1 MVQAYSKIWP
11 QIFDFYLE
19 VVFLVGGRTHL
30 FWHTQYRLAL
40 LFLIAGYWLM
50 QSKLSHKVHNIAWVG
65 KYLNHQGWLS
75 TIKEHSI
82 SYIQHLLQRKLS
94 FLIALKDQ
102 QLAYQLLKTTCL
114 KLLELSPIIIIVIIK
129 TQQYQNYEEYSTPE
143 PEKRDE
149 KCAIFVTNNISASLA
164 IEY

>member
-1 MVQAYSKIWP
+1 MYWKYLRMCRIGFHKGWIIKLYETFEVLIGDLGVLCCFEKIYVKIIRFISWVRTSSEDIYVSLRWLIMVQAYSKIWP

-82 SYIQHLLQRKLS
+82 SYI
-94 FLIALKDQ
+94 
-102 QLAYQLLKTTCL
+102 
-114 KLLELSPIIIIVIIK
+114 
-129 TQQYQNYEEYSTPE
+129 
-143 PEKRDE
+143 
-149 KCAIFVTNNISASLA
+149 
-164 IEY
+164 